1 MPAADGSIN
10 LRVRS
15 KRKAGAR
22 CTALKP
28 TEQPTL
34 NTNKASY
41 HRQSE
46 QRTSSPVQ
54 YKAVGSPRSRSE
66 GFENQTTGSSEG
78 VRPGPRPMKRAASM
92 PSKVGEEIVQATV
105 KQRKVMAAR
114 RSGPPP
120 GAKADQLIRE
130 EPRQIEASS
139 SVERAQERSKSRKR
153 SASAGRQKQAVGDD
167 EMKESDGKATMM
179 PAQIL
184 GMGKGVTLH
193 DLESAMTVIQRQL
206 DVRVKARDQLLQQV
220 NDLDIE
226 IGDLESM
233 LGAVHQRRDN
243 RVQAAEASG
252 ARSVHSSRSRSA
264 DRSQSWSRSSTASRT
279 DDNCNDSDNRG
290 VICNVD
296 GEARDQPGILS
307 GAGGEAVL
315 SLTATPATDYW
326 DAAPKPYVSHK
337 RTA

>member
-1 MPAADGSIN
+1 
-10 LRVRS
+10 
-15 KRKAGAR
+15 
-22 CTALKP
+22 
-28 TEQPTL
+28 
-34 NTNKASY
+34 
-41 HRQSE
+41 
-46 QRTSSPVQ
+46 
-54 YKAVGSPRSRSE
+54 
-66 GFENQTTGSSEG
+66 
-78 VRPGPRPMKRAASM
+78 MKRAASM
-92 PSKVGEEIVQATV
+92 PSKVGEEIQATV

-139 SVERAQERSKSRKR
+139 SVERVQERSKSKSRER
-153 SASAGRQKQAVGDD
+153 STSAGRQKQAAGDD

-193 DLESAMTVIQRQL
+193 DLESAMAVIQRQL
-206 DVRVKARDQLLQQV
+206 DVRLKARDQLLQQV

-233 LGAVHQRRDN
+233 LGAVHQRRDS

-252 ARSVHSSRSRSA
+252 ARSVYSSRSRSA

-279 DDNCNDSDNRG
+279 EDNCNDSENRG
-290 VICNVD
+290 VLGNVD

-307 GAGGEAVL
+307 DAGGEVVL

-326 DAAPKPYVSHK
+326 DAAPKPFVSHK